1 MGRFDK
7 TYSEQQRTELISLV
21 TEQAWSLTQ
30 AADKLEMPRETARKF
45 IAEHLRENPNPLDSK
60 NPIGDMAH
68 RLSLV
73 ANQELSILEH
83 VAKNPNNKTRLD
95 LDRAGKL
102 AKLLLDLDK
111 LRKSNAMPAVKD
123 DDNPLAALNATPQSK
138 VETGSVA
145 DGHGSGDNQV
155 VASPLAKLA
164 A

>member
-1 MGRFDK
+1 
-7 TYSEQQRTELISLV
+7 
-21 TEQAWSLTQ
+21 
-30 AADKLEMPRETARKF
+30 
-45 IAEHLRENPNPLDSK
+45 
-60 NPIGDMAH
+60 MAH

-111 LRKSNAMPAVKD
+111 LRKSNAMPVVKD
-123 DDNPLAALNATPQSK
+123 DDNPLATLKTNGNSK
-138 VETGSVA
+138 EKSGSLADA
-145 DGHGSGDNQV
+145 DGSQSP
-155 VASPLAKLA
+155 ASPLPLPAELA